1 MICGA
6 VVVRVSTV
14 FCFSCGPCDWQDDDF
29 VRFPSGSLARGGL
42 VGAATAVGQLLS
54 VALWTP
60 VAGTHMVWFPGAVL
74 LAALLATP
82 RTQWPACVAGQL
94 VGIAVAG
101 LIFDLHPVDML
112 IVVTLPALL
121 TVAVAW
127 ALLRW
132 RALGRPL
139 DEFRQLWWFLLG
151 VLVLSVSG
159 AALVAWT
166 SRFTQLN
173 RDALGDWS
181 NVALAHALAHV
192 ICVPLYLSIAW
203 RPVDAVRYTWRRCKA
218 WFGVATLVVVG
229 MAWWWLSPLPG
240 VQPVLLL
247 APVPL
252 LLWTTYRYGVLGA
265 SVSMFLVTVTAAW
278 CSQHQHGP
286 FLQSSAAL
294 TTLSV
299 QAWALALTVAALILA
314 VSAEQRRAIRH
325 ALLSSHHEIRE
336 LAGRLIVAREHERVR
351 IAGDLQDDIDQQ
363 VAMISSRLDTVRRRL
378 GQPQRAELDMVH
390 ELVAM
395 LSEDI
400 RRVSHELHPSRLGHT
415 GLHEALRSLCES
427 QQRQGGALIDLNLPK
442 QVDDYR
448 DQVAQALFFTTR
460 EALDNA
466 TARASTGRIG
476 ILLARG
482 FDDVVLSIDD
492 DGAHWDPEAQSTLG
506 LGLLGMAEQ
515 ARLLGGELQI
525 ESSPGKGCRV
535 RLSLPLGSLGF

>member
-1 MICGA
+1 MLRTLSDGHHCRRIP
-6 VVVRVSTV
+6 
-14 FCFSCGPCDWQDDDF
+14 FFCGPRDWQDDDF
-29 VRFPSGSLARGGL
+29 VRFVRGSLARGGI
-42 VGAATAVGQLLS
+42 VGAATALGQLLS

-60 VAGTHMVWFPGAVL
+60 VVGTHMVWFPGAIL
-74 LAALLATP
+74 LAALLAAP
-82 RTQWPACVAGQL
+82 KAQWPACIVGQL
-94 VGIAVAG
+94 IGIVVTG
-101 LIFDLHPVDML
+101 LAFGLHPVDML
-112 IVVTLPALL
+112 TVVTLPALL

-139 DEFRQLWWFLLG
+139 DEFRQLWWFLFAI
-151 VLVLSVSG
+151 LVLSALG

-166 SRFTQLN
+166 SGFTRLN
-173 RDALGDWS
+173 RDVLGAWS
-181 NVALAHALAHV
+181 NIALAHALADV
-192 ICVPLYLSIAW
+192 VCVPLYLSIAW
-203 RPVDAVRYTWRRCKA
+203 RPDDAVRYTWRRCKA
-218 WFGVATLVVVG
+218 WFGVAALIVVG

-252 LLWTTYRYGVLGA
+252 LLWSTYRYGVLGA
-265 SVSMFLVTVTAAW
+265 CVSMFLVTVAAAW
-278 CSQHQHGP
+278 CSLHQHGP
-286 FLQSSAAL
+286 FLQSTAAL

-314 VSAEQRRAIRH
+314 VSSEQRRAIRR
-325 ALLSSHHEIRE
+325 ALASSHNEIRE

-378 GQPQRAELDMVH
+378 AHGDRADLDMVH

-427 QQRQGGALIDLNLPK
+427 QQRQGNVHIELDLPK
-442 QVDDYR
+442 QIDDYR

-466 TARASTGRIG
+466 ATRASTARID
-476 ILLARG
+476 IRLLRN
-482 FDDVVLSIDD
+482 FDDVVLGIDD
-492 DGAHWDPEAQSTLG
+492 DGAHWDPKAQSTLG

-515 ARLLGGELQI
+515 ARLLGGELTI
-525 ESSPGKGCRV
+525 ESAPGKGCRV
-535 RLSLPLGSLGF
+535 RLRLPLGGF